1 MLIQGRLLID
11 PTTSPKPGWLRVE
24 DGRIAELGEGD
35 PPGSPDAGGVE
46 SLITPGFIDAHVH
59 LPQIESIGCDG
70 LELMEW
76 LDRVIYPAEAA
87 WADKALAEARALEAY
102 RRMLRAG
109 TLGFSGYLTSHS
121 HGVAAATKAA
131 HRIPLRGIVGQSLM
145 DREAPAALLRQP
157 AARLVRSEKG
167 RLDAS
172 LNPRFAVSCS
182 DSLLSRTGELLAE
195 GFPFSFKQR
204 DPGDM
209 GTTLFLQTHLAE
221 TVAECRRVAELFPDD
236 SHYAGVYDRHGLLT
250 PHTLLAHGVHLSPA
264 EWALIA
270 ARDSVVVHCPSANTF
285 LRSGLFDLR
294 AAREHGVRLALGSDV
309 AAGCDLAMPRVA
321 RAMIEVAKLRRL
333 TVDPEAIVPTPA
345 EAWTMITC
353 GNADALGFHDQGRL
367 EAGASADLLVLKPP
381 VEFDEFL
388 VGRLIHT
395 WQDSFITHRVIRGK
409 EYRPDTTV
417 IG

>member
-1 MLIQGRLLID
+1 MLLQGRLLID
-11 PTTSPKPGWLRVE
+11 ADTLPAPGWIRVE
-24 DGRIAELGEGD
+24 DGRIAEIGDGE
-35 PPGSPDAGGVE
+35 PPQPVEAGGPD
-46 SLITPGFIDAHVH
+46 SLITPGFVDAHVH
-59 LPQIESIGCDG
+59 LPQIDAIGCDE
-70 LELMEW
+70 LELLPW

-87 WADKALAEARALEAY
+87 WADQAFAEAQALDAY
-102 RRMLRAG
+102 RRMLHAG
-109 TLGFSGYLTSHS
+109 TLGFAGYLTSHS

-145 DREAPAALLRQP
+145 DREAPADLLRQP
-157 AARLVRSEKG
+157 AARLVRSERG

-182 DSLLSRTGELLAE
+182 DLLLARTGKLLAE

-221 TVAECRRVAELFPDD
+221 TIAECDRVAEMFPDD
-236 SHYAGVYDRHGLLT
+236 PHYAGVYDRHGLLT

-270 ARDSVVVHCPSANTF
+270 ERDSIVVHCPSANTF

-321 RAMIEVAKLRRL
+321 RSMIEVAKLRRL
-333 TVDPEAIVPTPA
+333 AVDPEAVVPTPA
-345 EAWTMITC
+345 EAWTMITR
-353 GNADALGFHDQGRL
+353 GNANALCFTDMGRL
-367 EAGASADLLVLKPP
+367 EVGAPADVLVLEPH
-381 VEFDEFL
+381 VEFDVHL
-388 VGRLIHT
+388 IGRLIHT
-395 WQDSFITHRVIRGK
+395 WRDEYITHRVVRG
-409 EYRPDTTV
+409 V
-417 IG
+417 LHQ